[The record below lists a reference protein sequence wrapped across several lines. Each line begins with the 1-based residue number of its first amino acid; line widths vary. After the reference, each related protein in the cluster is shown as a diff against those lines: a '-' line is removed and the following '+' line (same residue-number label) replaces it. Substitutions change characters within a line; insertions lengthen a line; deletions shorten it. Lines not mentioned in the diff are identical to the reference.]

1 MSDVRFGAKIE
12 IEKRHPASVLT
23 ATLTADFCKPCHT
36 FEGSP
41 IRSSYES

>member
-1 MSDVRFGAKIE
+1 MSDVRLRARIE

-23 ATLTADFCKPCHT
+23 AALTADFCKPFHT

-41 IRSSYES
+41 IRSS